1 MLLSM
6 FAVTALTA
14 EAADS
19 DILNIKIANVT
30 KKYKD
35 VGTLLDLINSK
46 RYSKGL
52 SQLVMDKDLYEQAM
66 VRAAELPLL
75 NVDTNLMDET
85 YSYRWAEVDGCF
97 YNYYGEAVL
106 ITDSSIDNI
115 VNELFNNYANTVAAE
130 AVDEIGIGIVTINDD
145 PETEYICVRTTNEKT
160 NFDERITAV
169 SSSVYSKA
177 DEKTTVS
184 TKAYAGN
191 LRLSTPYDN
200 GDYTIKCGETEQL
213 YFKASELYGGNTYA
227 YIIPDSVT
235 SSSWSVFNTAAGGKV
250 IAKTPGQA
258 NITLKI
264 AGDNYKSYTK
274 TVKLTSLGRG
284 LGDCTID
291 EILPQIYT
299 GDYIVPDIV
308 VRDASGAPL
317 TEGSDYVVELQ
328 DNLNPG
334 RAHIIITGINDYENT
349 QTEIDFEII
358 ELLEDLET
366 ELSASKT
373 RFVVDE
379 EIVLTADT
387 VGGAAPYTYTF
398 ITDDRRVLYEGSDN
412 TVEFKADEPDT
423 GVFYVYVT
431 DSTGLKAVDE
441 LAYTVE
447 NKLNVYAEASE
458 YETYTGTEIDI
469 SPAYDSGY
477 YPVDFSG
484 EYTFEGKT
492 VKCDV
497 NENGQFVFT
506 PDKAGTYQ
514 FKIIGTDCEGYTSES
529 ELSVEVFDRIKNTST
544 ISASEVTLGKTVTVK
559 GAAEGGIGSSYFTYY
574 YKKSTSAAWTN
585 AGSGES
591 AEINFGSAAVYKV
604 KAVAE
609 DGYNSSDTKIFTVNV
624 NKPGALANNSTVSS
638 EKVYI
643 GDKLTLNAAASGGEK
658 PYSYSFCYKKSS
670 STVWQKIGNGYDTE
684 SSVQIGF
691 ASAADYIVKI
701 SVKDADGKIVD
712 KTFNITSAKAEP
724 LSNETVI
731 RTNAASA
738 ENVTV
743 GEKLTFVGMAS
754 GGKGGYTYTFFY
766 KKSASPAWTALQTSG
781 ETPDTAEFAPAME
794 AEYKLKAVVTDST
807 GSKAEKVFTVKAQK
821 AAELKNTSVISTNST
836 SADSIFL
843 GDEITIRASAEGG
856 TGSYSYTYFY
866 KKSTSAAWTAIQ
878 PSAAAYG
885 LAYLKPAAAAEYK
898 IKTVVKDGAG
908 KTAEKIFTVTVNKS
922 VTTLTN
928 TSVISAQEITKGEKV
943 IINASAAGGTA
954 PYTAAYY
961 YKKSTSQAWQPL
973 SPSNDDENTAVFD
986 AVSKTEYNIR
996 VEITDAAGS
1005 KSVKTFTVKV
1015 S

>member
-1 MLLSM
+1 MKGKLFKRALSTTLAAVMLLSM
-6 FAVTALTA
+6 FTVTALTA
-14 EAADS
+14 QAANS

-46 RYSKGL
+46 RASKGL
-52 SQLVMDKDLYEQAM
+52 SPLVMDKDLYEQAM

-97 YNYYGEAVL
+97 ENYYGEAVL
-106 ITDSSIDNI
+106 ITDSSVDNT

-130 AVDEIGIGIVTINDD
+130 TVDEIGIGIVTINDD
-145 PETEYICVRTTNEKT
+145 LETEYICVRTTNEKT
-160 NFDERITAV
+160 NFGDKITAV

-308 VRDASGAPL
+308 VRDASGTPL
-317 TEGSDYVVELQ
+317 TEGSDYIVELQ

-398 ITDDRRVLYEGSDN
+398 ITDDQRVLYEGSDN
-412 TVEFKADEPDT
+412 TVKFRADEPDT

-431 DSTGLKAVDE
+431 DSTGFTAEDE

-458 YETYTGTEIDI
+458 YETYTGTEIYI
-469 SPAYDSGY
+469 SPAYDGGY
-477 YPVDFSG
+477 DPVDFSG

-497 NENGQFVFT
+497 NENSHFVFT

-514 FKIIGTDCEGYTSES
+514 FKITGTDYEGYTSEF
-529 ELSVEVFDRIKNTST
+529 ELSVEVFDSLTNNST
-544 ISASEVTLGKTVTVK
+544 VSKTNFTLGEAVTVK
-559 GAAEGGIGSSYFTYY
+559 GAATGGSGNYTYEFYYKRSTASTWTKFGSSTTATFKPSSAGTFDIKVAAKDSTGNEDVKNFRLTVTAALVNNATVSTTNFAVGEAATVKGAATGGTGTYKYEFY
-574 YKKSTSAAWTN
+574 YKRSTATSWTK
-585 AGSGES
+585 
-591 AEINFGSAAVYKV
+591 FGSAASATFKPSSAGTFNIRVYV
-604 KAVAE
+604 KDSAGASAVK
-609 DGYNSSDTKIFTVNV
+609 DFTVTA
-624 NKPGALANNSTVSS
+624 GGLINNSTVSTTNFVVG
-638 EKVYI
+638 EAVTIK
-643 GDKLTLNAAASGGEK
+643 GAASGGSGTYTYEF
-658 PYSYSFCYKKSS
+658 YYKR
-670 STVWQKIGNGYDTE
+670 STANTWTKFG
-684 SSVQIGF
+684 
-691 ASAADYIVKI
+691 SAAAANFKPSSAGIFDIRVYAKDSAGASVGKEFTLIANSAGLLNNTTVSKTNFTVGEAVTIKGAAAGGSGTYTYEFYYKRSTASTWTKFGSSATANFKPSSAGTFNIRVYVKDSAGNS
-701 SVKDADGKIVD
+701 SVKD
-712 KTFNITSAKAEP
+712 F
-724 LSNETVI
+724 TVI
-731 RTNAASA
+731 AA
-738 ENVTV
+738 N
-743 GEKLTFVGMAS
+743 
-754 GGKGGYTYTFFY
+754 
-766 KKSASPAWTALQTSG
+766 
-781 ETPDTAEFAPAME
+781 
-794 AEYKLKAVVTDST
+794 
-807 GSKAEKVFTVKAQK
+807 
-821 AAELKNTSVISTNST
+821 
-836 SADSIFL
+836 
-843 GDEITIRASAEGG
+843 
-856 TGSYSYTYFY
+856 
-866 KKSTSAAWTAIQ
+866 
-878 PSAAAYG
+878 
-885 LAYLKPAAAAEYK
+885 
-898 IKTVVKDGAG
+898 
-908 KTAEKIFTVTVNKS
+908 
-922 VTTLTN
+922 
-928 TSVISAQEITKGEKV
+928 
-943 IINASAAGGTA
+943 
-954 PYTAAYY
+954 
-961 YKKSTSQAWQPL
+961 
-973 SPSNDDENTAVFD
+973 
-986 AVSKTEYNIR
+986 
-996 VEITDAAGS
+996 
-1005 KSVKTFTVKV
+1005 
-1015 S
+1015 